1 MLHDL
6 DAVLVDDLARLSQT
20 GYSVAPFKDVG
31 RQQGI
36 RFGICVDR

>member
-6 DAVLVDDLARLSQT
+6 DTERVGDLARLGQT

-36 RFGICVDR
+36 GFGICVDR